1 MQVKYRWLT
10 AWFALLFLLSAYAL
24 TGQTAEKKPAGK
36 DQRSSSQFIRIIRD
50 KKNQPMS
57 LESAIVRYVPKDRTK
72 TAPVVDLVAALHIG
86 EKSYYEQLNREFKN
100 YDSVLYEL
108 VAPEG
113 TRVPKGGGKGSG
125 SIISIVQKAMKDVLE
140 LEFQLEMI
148 DYTQGNLIHADMSP
162 DQFAESMKKR
172 GESVIVMFA
181 RMMFSA
187 MAQSANGSAPSD
199 MQLIMALLD
208 KNRAM
213 ALKRI
218 MAEQFQS
225 MDGMISALEGKNGST
240 LIGERNKIALETL
253 RKQIGKGDK
262 KLAIF
267 YGGGHMPDFDKRL
280 RADFGLVPAGTRWL
294 TAWNLKSVEKPAEKP
309 AVKP

>member
-1 MQVKYRWLT
+1 MPVKYRWLT
-10 AWFALLFLLSAYAL
+10 AWFALLFLLFAYAL
-24 TGQTAEKKPAGK
+24 TGQTAEKKPVGK
-36 DQRSSSQFIRIIRD
+36 DQKPSSQFIRLVRD
-50 KKNQPMS
+50 KKNQPIA
-57 LESAIVRYVPKDRTK
+57 LQSAIVRYVPKDRTK

-125 SIISIVQKAMKDVLE
+125 SIISIVQKAMKDVLK

-148 DYTQGNLIHADMSP
+148 DYTQENLVHADMSP
-162 DQFAESMKKR
+162 AQFAESMKKR
-172 GESVIVMFA
+172 GESVIMMFA

-187 MAQSANGSAPSD
+187 MAQSSNGSAPSD
-199 MQLIMALLD
+199 VQLIMALLD

-225 MDGMISALEGKNGST
+225 MDGMITAMEGPNGST
-240 LIGERNKIALETL
+240 LIGERNKIALETM

-280 RADFGLVPAGTRWL
+280 REEFGLVPTNTRWL
-294 TAWNLKSVEKPAEKP
+294 TAWDLKSVEKPAEKP
-309 AVKP
+309 VVKP

>member
-1 MQVKYRWLT
+1 MPVKYRWLT
-10 AWFALLFLLSAYAL
+10 AWCALLVLLFAYAL
-24 TGQTAEKKPAGK
+24 TGQTAEKKPAVK
-36 DQRSSSQFIRIIRD
+36 DQKSSSQFIRLVRD
-50 KKNQPMS
+50 KKKQPIA
-57 LESAIVRYVPKDRTK
+57 LQSAIVRYVPKNRTK
-72 TAPVVDLVAALHIG
+72 TAPVVDLVSALHVG

-125 SIISIVQKAMKDVLE
+125 SIISIVQKAMKDVLK

-148 DYTQGNLIHADMSP
+148 DYTQENLVHADMSP

-172 GESVIVMFA
+172 GESLIVMFA

-187 MAQSANGSAPSD
+187 MAQSSNGSAPSD
-199 MQLIMALLD
+199 VQLIMALLD

-225 MDGMISALEGKNGST
+225 MDGMIAAMEGPNGST

-280 RADFGLVPAGTRWL
+280 REEFGLAPAGTRWL
-294 TAWNLKSVEKPAEKP
+294 TAWDLKTVEKPAEKP
-309 AVKP
+309 VVKP